1 MNREI
6 FPDLRLD
13 RWRDSRDTLWG
24 YARALAAI
32 RREASPHHPFWWHT
46 TLYVSRQGLTTS
58 EIPHQSSSFEIE
70 LDLIDQRAVLRSREL
85 GVSSWPLVGQTPGQF
100 FEQTIQVLAS
110 LGVETGVE
118 MPEAPGDCHGSWDVA
133 AIQRFGRALT
143 RVDAIFERF
152 RSDLDGKTSPV
163 HLFGHHFDLS
173 LLWLSGRSVEGEEA
187 SEPELASEQ
196 LTFGFSTGDDN
207 LSEPYFYATAYPEP
221 EEFVGSPLP
230 EPAFWNSDGFSGAV
244 LRYSD
249 VRQSDEPESL
259 VARFLNDTHRAGADL
274 MKS

>member
-6 FPDLRLD
+6 LPDLRLD
-13 RWRDSRDTLWG
+13 GWRDSRDTLWG
-24 YARALAAI
+24 YARVLAAI

-46 TLYVSRQGLTTS
+46 TLYVSQQGLTTS

-70 LDLIDQRAVLRSREL
+70 LDLIDQRAVLRSKEL
-85 GVSSWPLVGQTPGQF
+85 RISSWPLAGQNPGQF
-100 FEQTIQVLAS
+100 FEQTVQVLAS
-110 LGVETGVE
+110 SGVETGAE
-118 MPEAPGDCHGSWDVA
+118 MPEAPGNCHGSWDVA
-133 AIQRFGRALT
+133 AVQRFGRALT
-143 RVDAIFERF
+143 RIDAIFERF
-152 RSDLDGKTSPV
+152 RSGLDGETSPV

-173 LLWLSGRSVEGEEA
+173 LVWLSGRSVEGEEA

-207 LSEPYFYATAYPEP
+207 LREPYFYVTAYPEP
-221 EEFVGSPLP
+221 EEFVGLPLP

-249 VRQSDEPESL
+249 IRQSGDPESL
-259 VARFLNDTHRAGADL
+259 VARFLNDAHRAGADL
-274 MKS
+274 MKL